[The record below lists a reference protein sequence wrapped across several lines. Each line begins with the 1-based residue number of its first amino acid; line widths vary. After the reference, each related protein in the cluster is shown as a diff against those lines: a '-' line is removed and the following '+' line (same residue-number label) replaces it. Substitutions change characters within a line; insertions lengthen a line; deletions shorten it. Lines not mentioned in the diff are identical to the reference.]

1 MDGFYMTR
9 SGTYVITSGSLLSL
23 YEKTADNFALKAT
36 LPIILSPNSNKVT
49 MMEDTSMIF
58 VQILGGQMDIYN
70 YDLATNNAIFMC
82 SIMAG
87 GTNQGFLAFDITS
100 TGDLIVLAS
109 LDGMLYL
116 YWQANVAYQFADS
129 TAQH

>member
-1 MDGFYMTR
+1 
-9 SGTYVITSGSLLSL
+9 
-23 YEKTADNFALKAT
+23 
-36 LPIILSPNSNKVT
+36 
-49 MMEDTSMIF
+49 MIF